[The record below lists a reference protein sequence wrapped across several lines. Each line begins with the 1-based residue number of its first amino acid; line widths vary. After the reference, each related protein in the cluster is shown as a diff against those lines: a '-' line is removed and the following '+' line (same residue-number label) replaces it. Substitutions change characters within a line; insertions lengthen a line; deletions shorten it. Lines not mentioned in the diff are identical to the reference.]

1 MTTNIDDLGINELEE
16 LTKRAQVLIE
26 QKQRAKIDDAYVQ
39 LLKIAESVNMSL
51 TELVEY
57 GVSHVKTTEKR
68 SVAPRYANPANAAQ
82 TWTGRGKQPR
92 WVVDALESGKKIDD
106 LLIK

>member
-16 LTKRAQVLIE
+16 LTKRAQALIE
-26 QKQRAKIDDAYVQ
+26 KKQRAKIDDAYNQ
-39 LLKIAESVNMSL
+39 LLEIAQSVNMTL
-51 TELVEY
+51 EELIEY
-57 GVSHVKTTEKR
+57 GTTQAKTTEKR
-68 SVAPRYANPANAAQ
+68 SVAPRYINPNDSTQ

-92 WVVDALESGKKIDD
+92 WVVDALAKGKKIED